1 MRFCL
6 TVLAACALPLVGA
19 QAADLAAKAPVYK
32 APIVAVYDWT
42 GFYVGANGGG
52 GWQDG
57 KSAIFTPNDTLLA
70 FILGGPPPASFR
82 MSGALGGVQ
91 AGYNWQFNPNW
102 VVGVEADFD
111 GSDIKG
117 STTVP
122 FLGVGGLA
130 PQLYDST
137 AAEQVRWF
145 GTVRARLGFLPT
157 RNLLIYGTG
166 GFAYGKVDQSAN
178 ILNVGGTTVGV
189 GETTCVGFTICY
201 AGASSR
207 IATGWTAGGGGE
219 YALSR
224 NWTLRAEYLYV
235 NLGRNSFPEVVV
247 APGPVDSFTASFNPT
262 AFHVVRGAV
271 NYRF

>member
-19 QAADLAAKAPVYK
+19 QAADLAAKASVYK

-91 AGYNWQFNPNW
+91 AGYNWQFNPTW
-102 VVGVEADFD
+102 VVRVEADFY

-122 FLGVGGLA
+122 FLGGGRLA
-130 PQLYDST
+130 PPPYDST
-137 AAEQVRWF
+137 AAPQS
-145 GTVRARLGFLPT
+145 
-157 RNLLIYGTG
+157 
-166 GFAYGKVDQSAN
+166 KV
-178 ILNVGGTTVGV
+178 
-189 GETTCVGFTICY
+189 F
-201 AGASSR
+201 R
-207 IATGWTAGGGGE
+207 
-219 YALSR
+219 
-224 NWTLRAEYLYV
+224 
-235 NLGRNSFPEVVV
+235 
-247 APGPVDSFTASFNPT
+247 
-262 AFHVVRGAV
+262 H
-271 NYRF
+271 